1 MPATSLRTWERRSV
15 PSKKVRAPAAAAM
28 IGTMAALMTAI
39 AAAGAPGAAPA
50 AAAASAATAPA
61 GATVPAGAAD
71 TVYRHGL
78 VYTVDAQD
86 SVQQA
91 LAIRAGRIV
100 YVGSDAGLAAYIGP
114 KTMVFDLRGRMLMP
128 GLVDGHMHPLQGGG
142 TLLKCNLNYELLS
155 VAAMQAR
162 IQVCLDRDRAKEPEA
177 WLEVVNWFQE
187 GMVPAGPHTDRRTLD
202 ALKTGRPIF
211 VESSFGHTA
220 LVNTRALKMAGVT
233 AQTPDPLGGKVGRD
247 ATGNPTG
254 ILEDA
259 AQDAVAKLI
268 PPPTPADNVKAAAAA
283 LDALRRQ
290 GITTFLDAAA
300 EPPSLEAFATIQHQG
315 KLTARA
321 HFAVLITPPQGRDPK
336 SAVAMVESLAQ
347 RYDQGGL
354 AAAPQL
360 TVRNVKLFPGGV
372 ITAPAST
379 GAMLTPYLSL
389 QGAPANSHWA
399 PSPSRGPDVYFPAP
413 ILSALLVEAAR
424 AGFEPHMHADGDRAV
439 REGLDGIAAL
449 RRQYPDRDIRAAIAH
464 DEIVD
469 PADFPRYRQLN
480 VIPVLSFQWEKQAPD
495 TMEGAREYLGPARFK
510 YMEPAGYLSAAG
522 ARIAY
527 GSDWP
532 VDPLDEW
539 FALKVGVTRTNAP
552 SAGAKY
558 AGRLSEDQGLS
569 RREVLR
575 AITMNSSYELHQD
588 VETGSLEAGKLA
600 EVSVLARHFL
610 DIPAEQ
616 IADIKVLQTVV
627 GGRVEYQ
634 SDRF

>member
-1 MPATSLRTWERRSV
+1 MQSKRSR
-15 PSKKVRAPAAAAM
+15 SPAA
-28 IGTMAALMTAI
+28 ITGSCAALGAHAAG
-39 AAAGAPGAAPA
+39 AAAGATPA
-50 AAAASAATAPA
+50 ATATAPA
-61 GATVPAGAAD
+61 AAD

-78 VYTVDAQD
+78 IYTVDAQD
-86 SVQQA
+86 SVRQA

-100 YVGSDAGLAAYIGP
+100 YVGSDAGLTPYIGP
-114 KTMVFDLRGRMLMP
+114 TTIVFDLHGRMLMP

-142 TLLKCNLNYELLS
+142 SLLKCNLNYEQLDIARL
-155 VAAMQAR
+155 QAR
-162 IQVCLDRDRAKEPEA
+162 IQSCLDKTQAREPDH

-187 GMVPAGPHTDRRTLD
+187 GMVPAGTHTSRQTLD
-202 ALKTGRPIF
+202 ALKTQRPIF

-220 LVNTRALKMAGVT
+220 LVNSRALQLAGVT
-233 AQTPDPLGGKVGRD
+233 AKTPDPLGGKVGRD
-247 ATGNPTG
+247 TTGNPSG

-259 AQDAVAKLI
+259 AQDLVAKQI
-268 PPPTPADNVKAAAAA
+268 PAPTAAENVKAAAAA
-283 LDALRRQ
+283 LDALRKQ
-290 GITTFLDAAA
+290 GVTTFLDAAA
-300 EPPSLEAFATIQHQG
+300 EPPSLEAFATVQRQG

-321 HFAVLITPPQGRDPK
+321 HFAALITPPQGRDPVA
-336 SAVAMVESLAQ
+336 AVAMVKSLAQ
-347 RYDQGGL
+347 RYDQGEI
-354 AAAPQL
+354 AAAPTI
-360 TVRNVKLFPGGV
+360 TVRNVKLFLDGV

-389 QGAPANSHWA
+389 QGAPGNPHWA
-399 PSPSRGPDVYFPAP
+399 PSASRGPDVYFPAP
-413 ILSALLVEAAR
+413 ILSALLKDIAE

-439 REGLDGIAAL
+439 REGLDGVGAL
-449 RRQYPDRDIRAAIAH
+449 RRQFPDRDIRAAIAH

-469 PADFPRYRQLN
+469 PSDFPRYQQLN

-510 YMEPAGYLSAAG
+510 YMEPAGFLAAAG

-552 SAGAKY
+552 QPDHKY
-558 AGRLSEDQGLS
+558 AGRLSEDKGLS
-569 RREVLR
+569 RNEVLR

-588 VETGSLEAGKLA
+588 LQTGSLEVGKLA
-600 EVSVLARHFL
+600 DLIVLARNVF

-616 IADIKVLQTVV
+616 IADIKVLRTVV
-627 GGRVEYQ
+627 GGRVVYQ
-634 SDRF
+634 AAQF

>member
-1 MPATSLRTWERRSV
+1 MPSE
-15 PSKKVRAPAAAAM
+15 KVSAPAAAAAL
-28 IGTMAALMTAI
+28 IVTMAALMAAI
-39 AAAGAPGAAPA
+39 AAAGAPA
-50 AAAASAATAPA
+50 AATAPA
-61 GATVPAGAAD
+61 AAD
-71 TVYRHGL
+71 TAYRHGL
-78 VYTVDAQD
+78 VYTVDAHD

-142 TLLKCNLNYELLS
+142 TLLKCNLNYEQLN
-155 VAAMQAR
+155 VATMQAR
-162 IQVCLDRDRAKEPEA
+162 IQACLDHGRASEPDA

-187 GMVPAGPHTDRRTLD
+187 GMVPAGTHTDRRTLD
-202 ALKTGRPIF
+202 ALKTQRPIF
-211 VESSFGHTA
+211 IESSFGHTA

-233 AQTPDPLGGKVGRD
+233 AQTPDPLGGKVDRD
-247 ATGNPTG
+247 TAGNPTG

-259 AQDAVAKLI
+259 AQQAVAKLI

-300 EPPSLEAFATIQHQG
+300 EAPSLEAFSTVQRQG

-336 SAVAMVESLAQ
+336 SAVAMVEALAQ
-347 RYDQGGL
+347 RYDQGEI
-354 AAAPQL
+354 AAAPTL
-360 TVRNVKLFPGGV
+360 TVRNVKLFLDGV

-389 QGAPANSHWA
+389 QGAPANPHWA

-439 REGLDGIAAL
+439 REGLDGIAVL
-449 RRQYPDRDIRAAIAH
+449 RRQLPDRDIRAAIAH

-469 PADFPRYRQLN
+469 PADFPRYRLLN

-510 YMEPAGYLSAAG
+510 YMEPAGYLAAAG

-552 SAGAKY
+552 SALPKY

-588 VETGSLEAGKLA
+588 RETGSLEAGKLA
-600 EVSVLARHFL
+600 DLIVLDRNFL

-616 IADIKVLQTVV
+616 IAAVKVLQTVV
-627 GGRVEYQ
+627 GGQVVYQ
-634 SDRF
+634 SDRL